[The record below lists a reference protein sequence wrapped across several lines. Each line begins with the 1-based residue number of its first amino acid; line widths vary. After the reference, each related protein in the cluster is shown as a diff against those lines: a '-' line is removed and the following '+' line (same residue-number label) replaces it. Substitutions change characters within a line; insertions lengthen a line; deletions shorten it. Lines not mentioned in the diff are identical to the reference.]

1 MSKRGLGR
9 GLGALLGDAGTS
21 DVTTHT
27 TTAVAAAPAGS
38 AAAGAAAGAAA
49 AREGLPR
56 IPVARIRP
64 NPFQPR
70 TTFAPEALAELQA
83 SIASFG
89 VLVPIIVRERPD
101 GYELIAGE
109 RRWRAAQAAGLETI
123 PAIVRS
129 ADDRESLEVAIIE
142 NLQRENLDPL
152 EEAMGFAHL
161 MEAHGFTQE
170 QVAQRLGRSRP
181 AIANALRLLSLPD
194 SVKQLVRDGKLTAA
208 HARTVLS
215 FPPERRET
223 MARRAADEQLSV
235 RALERLAQDGAPKRA
250 RAGTA
255 ASASGANDEYVERLR
270 YRYATQVRVLAQERG
285 GTIELRYADPAD
297 LLRIVDL
304 LLGEQP

>member
-21 DVTTHT
+21 DVTSHT
-27 TTAVAAAPAGS
+27 TTVPTGAAQGGASGQGAAP
-38 AAAGAAAGAAA
+38 A
-49 AREGLPR
+49 AREGLPQ
-56 IPVARIRP
+56 IPVARIRA

-70 TTFAPEALAELQA
+70 TTFAPEALEELRA

-194 SVKQLVRDGKLTAA
+194 AVKQLVRDGKLTAA

-250 RAGTA
+250 RASTA
-255 ASASGANDEYVERLR
+255 ATRDANDEYVERLR

-285 GTIELRYADPAD
+285 GTIELRYADAAD

>member
-9 GLGALLGDAGTS
+9 GLGALLGEGGTS

-27 TTAVAAAPAGS
+27 TTAVPS
-38 AAAGAAAGAAA
+38 STAAAGSGAAGAEPGPAA
-49 AREGLPR
+49 PREGLPQ
-56 IPVARIRP
+56 IPVARIRA

-70 TTFAPEALAELQA
+70 TTFAPEGLEELRA
-83 SIASFG
+83 SIATFG
-89 VLVPIIVRERPD
+89 VLVPIIVRERAD

-123 PAIVRS
+123 PAIVRA

-161 MEAHGFTQE
+161 MEAHDFTQE

-235 RALERLAQDGAPKRA
+235 RALERLAQDAAPKRA
-250 RAGTA
+250 RANATA
-255 ASASGANDEYVERLR
+255 RDANDEYVERLR

>member
-9 GLGALLGDAGTS
+9 GLGALLGEAGTS
-21 DVTTHT
+21 DVTTYT
-27 TTAVAAAPAGS
+27 TTPAAVP
-38 AAAGAAAGAAA
+38 
-49 AREGLPR
+49 REGLPQ

-70 TTFAPEALAELQA
+70 TTFAPEGLEELRA

-123 PAIVRS
+123 PAIVRA

-161 MEAHGFTQE
+161 MEAHDFTQE

-194 SVKQLVRDGKLTAA
+194 SVKQFVRDGKLSAA

-215 FPPERRET
+215 FPPERREA

-250 RAGTA
+250 RASA
-255 ASASGANDEYVERLR
+255 AARDANDEYVERLR
-270 YRYATQVRVLAQERG
+270 YRYATRVRVLAQERG